1 MTATELFLGRQPILD
16 ARENLVAFELLFR
29 SGHTNGARIDDD
41 LIASATVIHHA
52 FSELGVNAVL
62 GHYTGYI
69 NLSAA
74 LLLSDVIELLP
85 PERVVLELLETVEIN
100 DRLVARLHEL
110 RARGFR
116 LALDDYLGNED
127 QYRDVLGLMD
137 VIKVDVGEMSEERLS
152 EVTRAL
158 QRWPARLLAEKV
170 DTKEQAER
178 CRALGYELFQGYYF
192 ARPSVIARR
201 RLSHT
206 ETAIMR
212 LLGLVMADAGVAE
225 IETLLKQSP
234 DLSLNLLRLVN
245 SVSVRARREITSMHE
260 AITVLGR
267 AQLQRWLQL
276 LMFAVSAS
284 PEATFPSPLLVLAA
298 TRGKLMEALSAL
310 QSEGS
315 VGRDEAFLTGILSL
329 VEVLLATPL
338 AEILDD
344 LPVPA
349 TVRAA
354 LLDRAGPLGA
364 LLTLTE
370 RVEQTDIPAIEAQ
383 LQKLPGLDAPKVNE
397 AYVTAIEWANGISG
411 PA

>member
-29 SGHTNGARIDDD
+29 SGHTDGARIDDD
-41 LIASATVIHHA
+41 LIASATVIHHV

-100 DRLVARLHEL
+100 DRLVARLQEL

-116 LALDDYLGNED
+116 LALDDYLGDEA
-127 QYRDVLGLMD
+127 QYADVLGLMD
-137 VIKVDVGEMSEERLS
+137 VIKVEVGAMSEARLAD
-152 EVTRAL
+152 VTRAL
-158 QRWPARLLAEKV
+158 ARWPARLLAEKV
-170 DTKEQAER
+170 DTKEQAEH

-192 ARPSVIARR
+192 AKPSVIARR

-212 LLGLVMADAGVAE
+212 LLGLVMADAGVTE
-225 IETLLKQSP
+225 IEKLLKQSP

-245 SVSVRARREITSMHE
+245 SVSVGSRRQITSMHE

-267 AQLQRWLQL
+267 SQLQRWLQL

-298 TRGKLMEALSAL
+298 TRGKLMETL
-310 QSEGS
+310 
-315 VGRDEAFLTGILSL
+315 GRLNDERGAGGDEAFLTGILSL

-344 LPVPA
+344 LPVPPS
-349 TVRAA
+349 VRAA
-354 LLDRAGPLGA
+354 LLDRAGHLGA

-370 RVEQTDIPAIEAQ
+370 HVEQTDIPAIEAD
-383 LQKLPGLDAPKVNE
+383 LLSLPGLDPTKVNE
-397 AYVTAIEWANGISG
+397 AYVTAIEWANGIAG